1 MVRASVHAAVS
12 ANMPVLMTNM
22 KSPKVMRVMG
32 IVRTLTIDPMKA
44 FTNPK
49 MSAIQRNDQR
59 PPETS
64 IPGISAAATQI
75 TNAEM
80 AQRSN
85 NCIKRLLLIFRV
97 GAVATPAV
105 AASFPVDEVDLGHH
119 KKTS

>member
-32 IVRTLTIDPMKA
+32 IVRTLTIEPMKA

-64 IPGISAAATQI
+64 MPGISAAATQI

-80 AQRSN
+80 AHRSN
-85 NCIKRLLLIFRV
+85 NCIKRLLLIFWI
-97 GAVATPAV
+97 GAVATPTV
-105 AASFPVDEVDLGHH
+105 ATPFPIPEVGLGHH
-119 KKTS
+119 KETS